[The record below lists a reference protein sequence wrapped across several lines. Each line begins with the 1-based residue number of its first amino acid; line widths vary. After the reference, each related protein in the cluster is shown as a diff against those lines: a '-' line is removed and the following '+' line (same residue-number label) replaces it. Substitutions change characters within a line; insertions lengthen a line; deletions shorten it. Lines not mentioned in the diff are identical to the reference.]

1 MSSSLLTNISAMTAL
16 QALSRTQQALSS
28 VQGQISTGLKVSG
41 ASDNAAYW
49 SIATTMRSD
58 NDALGS
64 VQDSLNLGAST
75 VGVANSAMTATV
87 SIMNQMKADLVTAS
101 TPGVDRSKIQSDIT
115 ALQAQLRSISSS
127 ASFNGENWLS
137 VDSTSP
143 GYNATKSIVA
153 SFSRDST
160 GALTIGTI
168 AVDTSTTKTY
178 DAASSTAAFTAAV
191 APLATTLATD
201 NLANNAAQALAKQTG
216 AAADIAAAA
225 ATQATV
231 DADTAALAAGQTGA
245 GILDKTRV
253 VSGTVLTGGIAALN
267 VTGLTDS
274 TNDLQTLHD
283 YIDMVD
289 NALTDLTN
297 AAATLGSTQT
307 RVTLQTNFVS
317 ALKDAITSGIG
328 SLVDADMNQAST
340 RLQALQ
346 TQQQLGIQSL
356 SIANQN
362 TQLILKL
369 FGA

>member
-16 QALSRTQQALSS
+16 QALSRTQQDLSN
-28 VQGQISTGLKVSG
+28 VQGQISTGLRIAS

-49 SIATTMRSD
+49 SISTTMRSD
-58 NDALGS
+58 NDALSS

-87 SIMNQMKADLVTAS
+87 SIMNQMKADLVTAA
-101 TPGVDRSKIQSDIT
+101 TPGVDRSKIQSDIN
-115 ALQAQLRSISSS
+115 ALQAQLKSISNS

-143 GYNATKSIVA
+143 GYNSTKSIVA

-168 AVDTSTTKTY
+168 AVDTSMTKTY
-178 DAASSTAAFTAAV
+178 DAASSTATFIATV
-191 APLATTLATD
+191 APLAATLSTD

-231 DADTAALAAGQTGA
+231 DTDTTALAAAQSGA

-253 VSGTVLTGGIAALN
+253 VNGTVLAGGIATLN

-274 TNDLQTLHD
+274 AVDEQTLHD
-283 YIDMVD
+283 YITMVD

-317 ALKDAITSGIG
+317 SLKDAITSGIG

-340 RLQALQ
+340 KLQALQ

>member
-1 MSSSLLTNISAMTAL
+1 MTAL
-16 QALSRTQQALSS
+16 QALSRTQQDLGTI
-28 VQGQISTGLKVSG
+28 QGQISTGLKVGS

-64 VQDSLNLGAST
+64 VQDSLHLGAST

-87 SIMNQMKADLVTAS
+87 SIMNQMKADLVTAA

-115 ALQAQLRSISSS
+115 ALQAQLKSISDS

-137 VDSTSP
+137 VDSGAP
-143 GYNATKSIVA
+143 GYNSTKSIVA

-168 AVDTSTTKTY
+168 AINTGQTKTY
-178 DAASSTAAFTAAV
+178 DAASNTASFVAAV
-191 APLATTLATD
+191 APLAATLAAD
-201 NLANNAAQALAKQTG
+201 NLANNTAQALAKQTG

-231 DADTAALAAGQTGA
+231 NTDTTALAAGQTGA

-253 VSGTVLTGGIAALN
+253 VNGTVLTGGIAALN
-267 VTGLTDS
+267 VTGLTNSAADE
-274 TNDLQTLHD
+274 TTLSD
-283 YIDMVD
+283 YITMVD

-317 ALKDAITSGIG
+317 SLKDAITSGIG

-340 RLQALQ
+340 TVQALQ

-369 FGA
+369 FNA

>member
-1 MSSSLLTNISAMTAL
+1 MSSSLLTNMSAMTAL
-16 QALSRTQQALSS
+16 QALSQTQQALSNT
-28 VQGQISTGLKVSG
+28 QGQISTGLKVAS

-58 NDALGS
+58 NDALSS
-64 VQDSLNLGAST
+64 VHDSLNLGAST
-75 VGVANSAMTATV
+75 VGVANSAMTATISV
-87 SIMNQMKADLVTAS
+87 MNQMKADLVTAA
-101 TPGVDRSKIQSDIT
+101 TPGVDRNKIQSDIT
-115 ALQAQLRSISSS
+115 ALQAQLKSISTS

-137 VDSTSP
+137 VDSSAA

-153 SFSRDST
+153 SFSRDAT
-160 GALTIGTI
+160 GAISIGTI
-168 AVDTSTTKTY
+168 GVNTSQTKTY
-178 DAASSTAAFTAAV
+178 DAASDTAAYATAV

-231 DADTAALAAGQTGA
+231 NTDTTSLAAAQTGA
-245 GILDKTRV
+245 GILDQTRV
-253 VSGTVLTGGIAALN
+253 VNGTVLTGGIAALN
-267 VTGLTDS
+267 VSALTDSAADQQTLSDYTSMVDHALTGLTD
-274 TNDLQTLHD
+274 
-283 YIDMVD
+283 
-289 NALTDLTN
+289 
-297 AAATLGSTQT
+297 AATTLGSTQT
-307 RVTLQTNFVS
+307 RVSLQSNFVAGLS
-317 ALKDAITSGIG
+317 DAITTGIG

-340 RLQALQ
+340 KLQALQ

>member
-1 MSSSLLTNISAMTAL
+1 MSSSILTNMSAMTAL
-16 QALSRTQQALSS
+16 QSLAQTQRDLNT
-28 VQGQISTGLKVSG
+28 VQSKISTGLKVAS

-58 NDALGS
+58 NEALSS

-75 VGVANSAMTATV
+75 VGVANSAMTAIV
-87 SIMNQMKADLVTAS
+87 SIMDQMKSDLVTAA

-115 ALQAQLRSISSS
+115 ALQSQLKSISTS

-137 VDSTSP
+137 VDSTAP
-143 GYNATKSIVA
+143 GYNSIKSIVA

-160 GALTIGTI
+160 GSIVIGTI
-168 AVDTSTTKTY
+168 AIDTGTVKTY
-178 DAASSTAAFTAAV
+178 DAASNTATFAASV
-191 APLATTLATD
+191 APLATQLATD

-216 AAADIAAAA
+216 APADIAAAA

-231 DADTAALAAGQTGA
+231 NTDVANLAAAQTGA

-253 VSGTVLTGGIAALN
+253 VNGTVLTGGIAALN
-267 VTGLTDS
+267 VSKLTDS
-274 TNDLQTLHD
+274 ATDEQTLSD
-283 YIDMVD
+283 YTTMVD

-297 AAATLGSTQT
+297 AAATLGSTEK
-307 RVTLQTNFVS
+307 RVNLQSSFATN
-317 ALKDAITSGIG
+317 LRDAITSGIG

-340 RLQALQ
+340 QLQALQ

>member
-1 MSSSLLTNISAMTAL
+1 MSSSILTNMSAMTAL
-16 QALSRTQQALSS
+16 QALSQTQQALSNT
-28 VQGQISTGLKVSG
+28 QGEISTGLKVAG

-58 NDALGS
+58 SQALSS
-64 VQDSLNLGAST
+64 VHDSLNLGAST
-75 VGVANSAMTATV
+75 VGVANSAMTATISV
-87 SIMNQMKADLVTAS
+87 MDQMKADLVTAA

-115 ALQAQLRSISSS
+115 ALQAQLKSISTS
-127 ASFNGENWLS
+127 ASFNGDNWLS
-137 VDSTSP
+137 ADSGAA

-160 GALTIGTI
+160 GAITIGTI
-168 AVDTSTTKTY
+168 GVDTSTTKTY
-178 DAASSTAAFTAAV
+178 DAASNTATFTAAV

-201 NLANNAAQALAKQTG
+201 NLANNTAQALAKQTG
-216 AAADIAAAA
+216 AAPDIAAAA

-231 DADTAALAAGQTGA
+231 TADTTALAAAQTGA

-253 VSGTVLTGGIAALN
+253 ANGTVLTGGIAKLDVSA
-267 VTGLTDS
+267 LTDS
-274 TNDLQTLHD
+274 AADLQTLSD
-283 YIDMVD
+283 YTSMVD
-289 NALTDLTN
+289 HTLTDLTN
-297 AAATLGSTQT
+297 AATTLGSTQT
-307 RVTLQTNFVS
+307 RVTLQSNFVS
-317 ALKDAITSGIG
+317 SLADSISTGIG

-340 RLQALQ
+340 KLQALQ